1 MAVKLMFNT
10 IIIVQESF
18 KKKFFYNCVNVEILI
33 LFLFYFDVKKLY
45 FYMLLEK
52 AI

>member
-18 KKKFFYNCVNVEILI
+18 KKKKFFCVNVEILI